1 MQDCVFQVKQDK
13 SSFVL
18 PLDETLCTL
27 LICVS
32 VGAAALNALREALG
46 VNIWVPFLS
55 LYHIFKLNCNSPS
68 K

>member
-1 MQDCVFQVKQDK
+1 MLQEFVFKCKTVCFNQDK

-18 PLDETLCTL
+18 PLDQTHTV

-46 VNIWVPFLS
+46 VNI
-55 LYHIFKLNCNSPS
+55 
-68 K
+68 

>member
-1 MQDCVFQVKQDK
+1 MQDRVFQVNQDT

-18 PLDETLCTL
+18 PLDQTHTV
-27 LICVS
+27 LIYVS

-55 LYHIFKLNCNSPS
+55 LYHILN
-68 K
+68 